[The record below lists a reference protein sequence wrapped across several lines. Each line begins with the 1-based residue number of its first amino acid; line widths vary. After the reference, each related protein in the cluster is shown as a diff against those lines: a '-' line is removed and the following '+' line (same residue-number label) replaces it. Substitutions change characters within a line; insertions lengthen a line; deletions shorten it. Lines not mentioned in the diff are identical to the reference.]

1 MVSKLLVVVP
11 TLNEASTIEP
21 LLLALGRQVSACS
34 GSSIVVVDGGSEDGT
49 RKITERVCRGFPFV
63 RFLHNPAR
71 IQASGINLAVATYGE
86 EFDILVRCDAHQVYP
101 SHFLSALE
109 QSMTAHGADS
119 IVVPMD
125 TKGETCFQNAVAWA
139 SDSRIGSG
147 GSAHRGGKR
156 SGFVDHGHHAAIKI
170 SAFRAVNGYDETFT
184 HNEDAEFDC
193 RLRACGGAIFLDS
206 EIRLTYQPRSTLV
219 GLWRQYFQYGCG
231 RSRTVRRHPK
241 SLRLRQ
247 FLVPAHL
254 LISVFAVL
262 LIPWTLIPMA
272 WPLAYLTILTSF
284 AIVQTIKRKS
294 LCALLTPVAA
304 LVMHTGWGAGFLWG
318 WLSIRERT
326 WSPDANVALR

>member
-1 MVSKLLVVVP
+1 
-11 TLNEASTIEP
+11 
-21 LLLALGRQVSACS
+21 
-34 GSSIVVVDGGSEDGT
+34 VVVDGGSNDGT
-49 RKITERVCRGFPFV
+49 QKIVERVSRDLPLV
-63 RFLHNPAR
+63 RCLHNPAR
-71 IQASGINLAVATYGE
+71 IQASGINLAVGTFGE
-86 EFDILVRCDAHQVYP
+86 EFDVLVRCDAHQVYP
-101 SHFLSALE
+101 DDFLNALE
-109 QSMTAHGADS
+109 QSMRAHDADS

-125 TKGETCFQNAVAWA
+125 SRGETCFQNAVAWA

-170 SAFRAVNGYDETFT
+170 SVFRALDGYDETFT

-193 RLRACGGAIFLDS
+193 RLRARGGTIFLDS
-206 EIRLTYQPRSTLV
+206 EIRLKYQPRSTLV
-219 GLWRQYFQYGCG
+219 GLWRQYFQYGRG

-254 LISVFAVL
+254 FISVTAVL
-262 LIPWTLIPMA
+262 LSPWTLIPMA
-272 WPLAYLTILTSF
+272 WPLAYLTILMGF
-284 AIVQTIKRKS
+284 AIVQAIKHKS

-304 LVMHTGWGAGFLWG
+304 LVMHTGWAAGFLWG

-326 WSPDANVALR
+326 WTPEAGVALR